1 MLDTSGGPIRCLEAG
16 AGWPVL
22 LIHAFPLS
30 ADMWR
35 PQLERVP
42 DGWRYIA
49 PDVRG
54 FGRTPAAAGVPS
66 MEAYA
71 GDVQAVMDSLELEMA
86 VVGGLSMG
94 GYIALAVNRR
104 SPERVSGLVL
114 ADTRSEADTPEGRSA
129 RMTMS
134 ALVRSAGVS
143 AVADQMIPKLL
154 ASSRDDEATVARVRS
169 MIEGNTV
176 DGVDRAI
183 QAMMDRPDSTPDLAT
198 LSLPVL
204 VIVGEHDALTPPA
217 DSQRLKRR
225 TDRSQLVVLPRA
237 GHLSNIDAPE
247 AFSTALANF
256 LASNL

>member
-1 MLDTSGGPIRCLEAG
+1 MLDTSRGPIRCLDAG
-16 AGWPVL
+16 AGWPLL
-22 LIHAFPLS
+22 LIHAFPLN

-54 FGRTPAAAGVPS
+54 FGTTPAGDDAPS
-66 MEAYA
+66 MEGYA
-71 GDVQAVMDSLELEMA
+71 ADVQAVLDALEIEMA

-104 SPERVSGLVL
+104 SPERLSGLVL
-114 ADTRSEADTPEGRSA
+114 ADTRSEADTPDGKAA
-129 RMTMS
+129 RMKMS
-134 ALVRSAGVS
+134 ALVRSEGVS

-154 ASSRDDEATVARVRS
+154 GPSLDDTATVALVRS
-169 MIEGNTV
+169 MIEDNSV
-176 DGVDRAI
+176 EGVDRAI
-183 QAMMDRPDSTPDLAT
+183 HAMMNRPDSTPDLSR

-204 VIVGEHDALTPPA
+204 VIVGEEDTLTPPA
-217 DSQRLKRR
+217 DSESLQRRI
-225 TDRSQLVVLPRA
+225 DRSQLVVLPEA
-237 GHLSNIDAPE
+237 GHLSNIDAPD